1 MGAAVTDSSTAERLL
16 VCGTGNR
23 KKGAELAELLAPW
36 GFTLQTLA
44 DYPQAIEVDESGT
57 SFAENAALKATQ
69 QAAHLHAWVL
79 ADDSGLVVDAL
90 DGKPGVYSARYAG
103 PGATDEL
110 NRRKLL
116 EELAGVELSR
126 RTARFVCHVALSDP
140 TGRVRAEASGA
151 CHGRI
156 ILDER
161 GGHGFGYDPLF
172 EVIEY
177 HRTFGELGPAVKT
190 VLSHRARAIGA
201 LLPALVSLAA
211 AGEWGARG

>member
-1 MGAAVTDSSTAERLL
+1 MGAAVTESSTTERLL

-36 GFTLQTLA
+36 GFTLKTLA

-57 SFAENAALKATQ
+57 TFAENAALKSSQ
-69 QAAHLHAWVL
+69 QAAHLRAWVL

-90 DGKPGVYSARYAG
+90 DGAPGVYSARFAG

-116 EELAGVELSR
+116 EELAGVDLSR
-126 RTARFVCHVALSDP
+126 RTARFVCYVALADP

-172 EVIEY
+172 EVVEY

-190 VLSHRARAIGA
+190 VLSHRARAVEA
-201 LLPALVSLAA
+201 LLPMLVALAF
-211 AGEWGARG
+211 AGEWGTRG